1 METNICFNREVN
13 LHLIFGMLYF
23 LASLTASIGN
33 GFMLYI
39 ARRDPLKLF
48 NKPTNVLNVSI
59 GLNHLFAGIFVLPL
73 LGINSVLRSQELV
86 NEVAEQFQDVLI
98 HFVVTTSSLLL
109 LVLFFERYTAFVYP
123 LLNRRHATIER
134 VNRICSLVAATC
146 FVFSC
151 ILFTGVSKN
160 IFYVITLS
168 VFILLP
174 CMGMKV
180 MLAIS
185 FCLLRRR
192 TRVAQDITH
201 DSQIRVMNPNKSKR
215 NLQLRQY
222 LKAATK
228 GTVAAVLPM
237 VFYCLVKILGY
248 TKIEFS
254 TTSCYDLLEHM
265 SFAAVFLS
273 TVMNPVVVFLK
284 IPVYKRSMR
293 HLWDRRK
300 KGLR

>member
-1 METNICFNREVN
+1 METKVCLIKEAN
-13 LHLIFGMLYF
+13 LHLIFGIVYF

-59 GLNHLFAGIFVLPL
+59 GLNHLIASLFVLPI
-73 LGINSVLRSQELV
+73 LGTNSVLQSQEIV
-86 NEVAEQFQDVLI
+86 NEVAELFQDVMV
-98 HFVVTTSSLLL
+98 HFVVTNASVLL
-109 LVLFFERYTAFVYP
+109 LVLFLERYTAFVYP
-123 LLNRRHATIER
+123 FLNRKNATIER
-134 VNRICSLVAATC
+134 AKQICSSVTATC
-146 FVFSC
+146 FFFSC
-151 ILFTGVSKN
+151 ILFTGVSED
-160 IFYVITLS
+160 IFYDITLP

-174 CMGMKV
+174 CTVMTV

-201 DSQIRVMNPNKSKR
+201 DSQIRVINPNRSKR

-228 GTVAAVLPM
+228 GTILTVLPM
-237 VFYCLVKILGY
+237 VFYCVVKILGY
-248 TKIEFS
+248 SKLEFS
-254 TTSCYDLLEHM
+254 STSCYDLLEHM
-265 SFAAVFLS
+265 SFIVFFLVA
-273 TVMNPVVVFLK
+273 VMNPVIVFLK
-284 IPVYKRSMR
+284 IPVYKRSIR

-300 KGLR
+300 GLR